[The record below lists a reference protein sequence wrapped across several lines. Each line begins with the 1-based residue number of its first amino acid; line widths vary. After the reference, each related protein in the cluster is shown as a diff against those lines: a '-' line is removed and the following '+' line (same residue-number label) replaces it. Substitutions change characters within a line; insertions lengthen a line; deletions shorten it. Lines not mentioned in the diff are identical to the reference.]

1 MKVKRRRFIQTL
13 AAAPA
18 VSAAAPQRGAAAPQ
32 RGAAPANTAAPKLTN
47 STADSDAET
56 TPRFFTAAQFA
67 ALRRLGALFMPPRK
81 GLPGALDAGAP
92 EFVDFLIGDSPA
104 DRRQLYRNGLDTFN
118 ARAKKQYGKSFAE
131 LDDKQA
137 DTILRPLI
145 VTIAWVLDRPSD
157 PLEHFVAQV
166 HDDMRTATVNSQEYA
181 EALATQN
188 TGRRGRNTG
197 VDTYIRPIDP
207 VYRG

>member
-1 MKVKRRRFIQTL
+1 MKVKRRRFIQSL

-18 VSAAAPQRGAAAPQ
+18 VSAAAPQGAASV
-32 RGAAPANTAAPKLTN
+32 APKLTN

-56 TPRFFTAAQFA
+56 TPRFFTPAQFA
-67 ALRRLGALFMPPRK
+67 ALRRLGALFMPGRK
-81 GLPGALDAGAP
+81 GMPGALAAGAP
-92 EFVDFLIGDSPA
+92 EFVDFLVGASSA
-104 DRRQLYRNGLDTFN
+104 DRQQLYRNGLDTFN
-118 ARAKKQYGKSFAE
+118 ARAKKQYGKPFAE

-145 VTIAWVLDRPSD
+145 VTIAWVLDRPTD

-166 HDDMRTATVNSQEYA
+166 HDDIRTATVNSQEYA
-181 EALATQN
+181 EAAAALN
-188 TGRRGRNTG
+188 TGRRARNTG
-197 VDTYIRPIDP
+197 VDTFIRPIDP

>member
-1 MKVKRRRFIQTL
+1 MKVKRRRFIQSL

-18 VSAAAPQRGAAAPQ
+18 ISAIAAEPQ
-32 RGAAPANTAAPKLTN
+32 RGAAPATPAAPKLTN
-47 STADSDAET
+47 ATTDSDAET
-56 TPRFFTAAQFA
+56 APRFFTPAQFA

-81 GLPGALDAGAP
+81 GLPGALDARAP
-92 EFVDFLIGDSPA
+92 EFVDFLIGASPA
-104 DRRQLYRNGLDTFN
+104 DRQQLYRNGLDTFN
-118 ARAKKQYGKSFAE
+118 ARAHKQYGKPFAE

-145 VTIAWVLDRPSD
+145 VTIAWVLDRPTD

-166 HDDMRTATVNSQEYA
+166 HDDMRTATVNSPEYA
-181 EALATQN
+181 EAVAAQN

-197 VDTYIRPIDP
+197 TDIFIKPIDP

>member
-18 VSAAAPQRGAAAPQ
+18 ISAAAPQRAAAPPNATQ
-32 RGAAPANTAAPKLTN
+32 APKLTN
-47 STADSDAET
+47 ATADADAQT
-56 TPRFFTAAQFA
+56 TPRFFTPAQFA
-67 ALRRLGALFMPPRK
+67 ALRRLGSLFMPPRK

-92 EFVDFLIGDSPA
+92 EFVDFLVGVSPA
-104 DRRQLYRNGLDTFN
+104 DRQQLYRNGLDTFN
-118 ARAKKQYGKSFAE
+118 ARAKKQYGKSFAD

-145 VTIAWVLDRPSD
+145 VTIAWVLDRPTD

-166 HDDMRTATVNSQEYA
+166 HDDLRTATVNSQEYA
-181 EALATQN
+181 EAAAAQN
-188 TGRRGRNTG
+188 AGRRGRNTG

>member
-1 MKVKRRRFIQTL
+1 MKVKRRRFIQSL

-18 VSAAAPQRGAAAPQ
+18 VSAAAPQQ
-32 RGAAPANTAAPKLTN
+32 GAAPSTPAAPKLTN

-56 TPRFFTAAQFA
+56 TPRFFTPVQFA
-67 ALRRLGALFMPPRK
+67 ALRHLGALFMPGRK
-81 GLPGALDAGAP
+81 GMPGALAAGAP
-92 EFVDFLIGDSPA
+92 EFVDFLVGVSPA
-104 DRRQLYRNGLDTFN
+104 DRQQLYRNGLDTFN
-118 ARAKKQYGKSFAE
+118 ARARKQYGKPFAE

-145 VTIAWVLDRPSD
+145 VTIAWVLDRPAD

-166 HDDMRTATVNSQEYA
+166 HDDIRTATVNSQEYA
-181 EALATQN
+181 DAAAAQN
-188 TGRRGRNTG
+188 AGRRGRNTG
-197 VDTYIRPIDP
+197 VDTFIRPIDP

>member
-18 VSAAAPQRGAAAPQ
+18 ISAAAPPQ
-32 RGAAPANTAAPKLTN
+32 QAAPAASQLTN
-47 STADSDAET
+47 ASADADAET
-56 TPRFFTAAQFA
+56 TPRFFNAAQFA

-92 EFVDFLIGDSPA
+92 EFVDFLVGVSPP
-104 DRRQLYRNGLDTFN
+104 DRQQLYRNGLDTFN
-118 ARAKKQYGKSFAE
+118 ARARKQFGKSFAE
-131 LDDKQA
+131 LDDQQA

-145 VTIAWVLDRPSD
+145 VTIAWVLDRPAD

-181 EALATQN
+181 EAVAARN
-188 TGRRGRNTG
+188 AGRRGRNAG
-197 VDTYIRPIDP
+197 VDVFIRPIDP

>member
-1 MKVKRRRFIQTL
+1 M
-13 AAAPA
+13 APA
-18 VSAAAPQRGAAAPQ
+18 VSAAAPQRAAAPP
-32 RGAAPANTAAPKLTN
+32 AASAPKLTN
-47 STADSDAET
+47 ALPDEDAQT

-81 GLPGALDAGAP
+81 GRPGALDAGAP
-92 EFVDFLIGDSPA
+92 EFVDFLVSVSA
-104 DRRQLYRNGLDTFN
+104 AERQQLYRHGLDTFN
-118 ARAKKQYGKSFAE
+118 ARAHSQFGKPFAE

-145 VTIAWVLDRPSD
+145 VTIAWVLDRPTD

-166 HDDMRTATVNSQEYA
+166 HDDMRTATVNSEEFAQA
-181 EALATQN
+181 MAAIN
-188 TGRRGRNTG
+188 AGRRGRSSG
-197 VDTYIRPIDP
+197 VDIFIKPIDP